1 MLHRIETV
9 NGKRTFTFK
18 DRTVGLY
25 IDAGAVPALVGDGQ
39 APVTGY
45 HSIVQAL
52 AWPSLQDK
60 GPLTMPAQI
69 NQHPRLP
76 WFQED
81 LLAHSLL
88 HRQMLQPAIKAAQ
101 LQVTRKTLAILAPT
115 DLHRVYVQDWRCL
128 GVQRQCTH
136 RHWKCHTFLNYTRK
150 KIQTVW
156 WEVVVHL
163 HSLAVIKLTHAFA
176 IMCVCRG

>member
-52 AWPSLQDK
+52 AWPSLQDE

-101 LQVTRKTLAILAPT
+101 LHVTRKHLQVWRLQIYIVCMYKLGVVLACKGSALIAIGNAIL
-115 DLHRVYVQDWRCL
+115 C
-128 GVQRQCTH
+128 
-136 RHWKCHTFLNYTRK
+136 
-150 KIQTVW
+150 
-156 WEVVVHL
+156 
-163 HSLAVIKLTHAFA
+163 
-176 IMCVCRG
+176 